1 MSSATPAATGRTVA
15 RSEKVNP
22 KLVPFVFLAPF
33 FIVFG
38 VFGLF
43 AVIASLGLS
52 FTDWQ
57 GVQGG
62 TFVGLENY
70 QRALADDSFRRAFAN
85 TAAVW
90 ILTVPI
96 LSFGGLALAWALE
109 SKLVRFKSLLRTVFF
124 IPVLPSLVVVGIT
137 FLLLLDPQYGLPNI
151 ALRKLGISPINLHT
165 EAFAAIPVLSLVV
178 LWRWL
183 GFNMVIQLAGLQS
196 LSHEV
201 LESARLDG
209 ASEWQ
214 LFWRVV
220 VPMSKPILVF
230 AFVNSTIGT
239 FNLFDEPYMLFGTQG
254 GPGEAGLVVG
264 TLLFREAFEFFEL
277 GYASAIA
284 YGLAI
289 VVFVFSL
296 IQLRTVRDAM

>member
-1 MSSATPAATGRTVA
+1 MSSATPVVTGRTVA
-15 RSEKVNP
+15 RTRKASS
-22 KLVPFVFLAPF
+22 KLVPYAFLAPF
-33 FIVFG
+33 FVVFG
-38 VFGLF
+38 IFGLF

-62 TFVGLENY
+62 TFVGVENY
-70 QRALADDSFRRAFAN
+70 QRALADESFRRAVAN

-96 LSFGGLALAWALE
+96 LSFGGLALAWSLE
-109 SKLVRFKSLLRTVFF
+109 SKVVRFKSLLRTVFF
-124 IPVLPSLVVVGIT
+124 LPVLPSLVVVGIT

-151 ALRKLGISPINLHT
+151 ALQRLGISPINLHT
-165 EAFAAIPVLSLVV
+165 DAFAAIPVLSLVV
-178 LWRWL
+178 LWRWV

-201 LESARLDG
+201 LESARIDG

-214 LFWRVV
+214 LFWRMV
-220 VPMSKPILVF
+220 VPMSKPVLVF

-264 TLLFREAFEFFEL
+264 TLLFREAFEFFHL

-296 IQLRTVRDAM
+296 LQLRTVRDAT

>member
-1 MSSATPAATGRTVA
+1 MSPAPPVVTGPTVA
-15 RSEKVNP
+15 RTRKACS
-22 KLVPFVFLAPF
+22 KLVPYAFLAPF
-33 FIVFG
+33 FVVFG
-38 VFGLF
+38 IFGLF

-62 TFVGLENY
+62 TFVGVENY

-96 LSFGGLALAWALE
+96 LSFGGLALAWSLE

-124 IPVLPSLVVVGIT
+124 LPVLPSLVVVGIT

-151 ALRKLGISPINLHT
+151 ALQRLGISPINLHT
-165 EAFAAIPVLSLVV
+165 DAFAAIPVLSLVV

-201 LESARLDG
+201 LESARIDG

-214 LFWRVV
+214 LFWRMV
-220 VPMSKPILVF
+220 VPMSKPVLVF

-264 TLLFREAFEFFEL
+264 TLLFREAFEFFHL

-284 YGLAI
+284 YALAI

-296 IQLRTVRDAM
+296 LQLRTVRDAT

>member
-1 MSSATPAATGRTVA
+1 MSSATPVVTGRTVA
-15 RSEKVNP
+15 RTRKASS
-22 KLVPFVFLAPF
+22 KLVPYAFLAPF
-33 FIVFG
+33 FVVFG
-38 VFGLF
+38 IFGLF

-62 TFVGLENY
+62 TFVGVENY
-70 QRALADDSFRRAFAN
+70 QRALADESFRRAVAN

-96 LSFGGLALAWALE
+96 LSFGGLALAWSLE

-124 IPVLPSLVVVGIT
+124 LPVLPSLVVVGIT

-151 ALRKLGISPINLHT
+151 ALQRLGISPINLHT
-165 EAFAAIPVLSLVV
+165 DAFAAIPVLSLVV

-201 LESARLDG
+201 LESARIDG

-214 LFWRVV
+214 LFWRMV
-220 VPMSKPILVF
+220 VPMSKPVLVF

-264 TLLFREAFEFFEL
+264 TLLFREAFEFFHL

-296 IQLRTVRDAM
+296 LQLRTVRDAT